1 MKRLFALLACL
12 TVSISLSAQSEITI
26 QYIGNMGVLI
36 SDANNSLLIDGLHD
50 EYRAES
56 YTFPSDEVAQTLI
69 TNNGSEFPPITAIMS
84 THFHQDHFDEALIN
98 QFLEL
103 NEHSVFIGSEQAAAE
118 LDEGK
123 DQLIPISTAT
133 YQKQSVN
140 LNGVK
145 ITSFYL
151 NHVNPGRFDS
161 IQNVGFVVEING
173 FKILHIGDTNWFE
186 EAFNAAELASLDLD
200 LAIIPFWM
208 LMSEES
214 SAKFSQW
221 ISADKIIA
229 THLFYKDFE
238 DYEKDIL
245 TYFPNTTLF
254 TQPNESI
261 TLKK

>member
-1 MKRLFALLACL
+1 MKSLFIFLALLM
-12 TVSISLSAQSEITI
+12 VSVSLSAQSEITI
-26 QYIGNMGVLI
+26 RYIGNMGVLI
-36 SDANNSLLIDGLHD
+36 SDANNSVLIEGLHD

-56 YTFPSDEVAQTLI
+56 YTFPSDEVVQTLI
-69 TNNGSEFPPITAIMS
+69 TKDGSEFPPITAVMA

-98 QFLEL
+98 RFLDA
-103 NEHSVFIGSEQAAAE
+103 NEYSVFIGSEQAVSEIDA
-118 LDEGK
+118 GK

-161 IQNVGFVVEING
+161 IQNVGFLVEING

-186 EAFNAAELASLDLD
+186 EAFTAAELTALELD
-200 LAIIPFWM
+200 LAIMPFWM
-208 LMSEES
+208 LMREES
-214 SAKFSQW
+214 KANFSKC

-238 DYEKDIL
+238 AYEKDIL
-245 TYFPNTTLF
+245 TFFPDATLF